1 MSQSLVVG
9 GFKLNFNKMKVIFL
23 AYREWSLNVFPALKK
38 HPRVHE
44 CILCK
49 THEELTELNLKE
61 FDLIISCG
69 WSEELGGE
77 ILSNIDA
84 IGVHCAELD
93 RYSYGS
99 PLQLQIMDGVTRTKH
114 RIFSFTYDELSN
126 RAHTHNR
133 LFSHEVDL
141 DLSGNMS
148 DILHQM
154 TSTSIVLFNRYL
166 DDFPNIIWQEWPEE
180 ELVRKKRV
188 PLDSRLKKEELVKLN
203 TEELYNFFRCL
214 EYPYPNGYIEDEFG
228 KLYIKN
234 VEFKKNEEN

>member
-1 MSQSLVVG
+1 MVA
-9 GFKLNFNKMKVIFL
+9 LNNYIMKIIFL
-23 AYREWSLNVFPALKK
+23 AYRQWSLDVYPSIKK
-38 HPRVHE
+38 HPRVSNTV
-44 CILCK
+44 LCK
-49 THEELTELNLKE
+49 SHKELLSLELNN

-69 WSEELGGE
+69 WSDELGDE
-77 ILSNIDA
+77 ITSKIDA

-99 PLQLQIMDGVTRTKH
+99 PLQLQIIDGINRTKH
-114 RIFSFTYDELSN
+114 RIFSFTYDKTSD

-148 DILHQM
+148 DILLQM
-154 TSTSIVLFNRYL
+154 TSTSIVLFNRFL

-180 ELVRKKRV
+180 KVIRSKRN
-188 PLDSRLKKEELVKLN
+188 PLDSCLKKEDLIQMT

-214 EYPYPNGYIEDEFG
+214 EDPYPNGYIEDEVG

-234 VEFKKNEEN
+234 VEFKKNEKN